1 SRLGHRIA
9 RIDFDHVVVSPMD
22 DHVGIIGIPFRC
34 APAPHATLVLAP
46 EVRDDMAFVAI
57 SRKDAPAH
65 GLAVLAA
72 GAGAA
77 CAALIC
83 SSTTPTTPTAV
94 SATTRA
100 ACTCACWAGG
110 SGSDPA
116 RWPSAGRPVEI
127 SAWMLDRSTDGAAA
141 RHCRPRPRWG
151 ARHRA
156 GPAPACRW
164 RQWPGQPPA
173 RR

>member
-100 ACTCACWAGG
+100 ACTCACWACGCLPVAAVAG
-110 SGSDPA
+110 SAS
-116 RWPSAGRPVEI
+116 SAALKATSCVCTRFNCGHAI
-127 SAWMLDRSTDGAAA
+127 AAICCA
-141 RHCRPRPRWG
+141 LSC
-151 ARHRA
+151 
-156 GPAPACRW
+156 
-164 RQWPGQPPA
+164 
-173 RR
+173 